1 MAQDFSDTASDTNA
15 QLPDLLRLFCA
26 INKIDGAY
34 YFCARKM
41 KLKENTLALLYA
53 LDDGLPHSQKQVCED
68 WLNPENDDQHRYPR
82 AGGAGLCHPRFH
94 RASPGKNIILTE
106 EGRRYAAK
114 VMGEMKLA
122 EREAL
127 SETLKHFSPEFIDAF
142 DFFSQSLCRSL
153 EEHGLK

>member
-1 MAQDFSDTASDTNA
+1 MLQDFSGTTPGANT
-15 QLPDLLRLFCA
+15 QHPGLLRLFCA
-26 INKIDGAY
+26 INKINGAY

-68 WLNPENDDQHRYPR
+68 WFIPKTTINTVTRELVEQGYVTLVSTGRHRE
-82 AGGAGLCHPRFH
+82 
-94 RASPGKNIILTE
+94 KNIILTG

-114 VMGEMKLA
+114 VMEEMKAA
-122 EREAL
+122 EHEAF
-127 SETLKHFSPEFIDAF
+127 SETLEQFSPEFIDVF
-142 DFFSQSLCRSL
+142 DSFARTLCRRL

>member
-68 WLNPENDDQHRYPR
+68 WLIPKTTINTVTRELVEQGYATLVSTGHHRE
-82 AGGAGLCHPRFH
+82 
-94 RASPGKNIILTE
+94 KNIILTE

-153 EEHGLK
+153 EQHGLK

>member
-15 QLPDLLRLFCA
+15 QLRELVEQGYA
-26 INKIDGAY
+26 
-34 YFCARKM
+34 
-41 KLKENTLALLYA
+41 TLVST
-53 LDDGLPHSQKQVCED
+53 GH
-68 WLNPENDDQHRYPR
+68 HRE
-82 AGGAGLCHPRFH
+82 
-94 RASPGKNIILTE
+94 KNIILTE

>member
-1 MAQDFSDTASDTNA
+1 MSQDFSGRTPDTNA
-15 QLPDLLRLFCA
+15 PGSDLLRLFCA

-41 KLKENTLALLYA
+41 NLKENTLALLYA

-68 WLNPENDDQHRYPR
+68 WLIPKTTINTITRELAEQGYITLVSTGHRR
-82 AGGAGLCHPRFH
+82 EKH
-94 RASPGKNIILTE
+94 ILLTK
-106 EGRRYAAK
+106 EGRHYAAK
-114 VMGEMKLA
+114 IMENMKIA

-142 DFFSQSLCRSL
+142 DFFSGALCRSL

>member
-1 MAQDFSDTASDTNA
+1 MKQDFSGAASGTDA
-15 QLPDLLRLFCA
+15 QHPDLLRLFCA

-41 KLKENTLALLYA
+41 DLKENTLALLYA

-68 WLNPENDDQHRYPR
+68 WLIPKTTINTVTRELVEQGYITLVSTGHHRE
-82 AGGAGLCHPRFH
+82 
-94 RASPGKNIILTE
+94 KNIILTE
-106 EGRRYAAK
+106 AGRRYAAK
-114 VMGEMKLA
+114 IMREMKIA

-127 SETLKHFSPEFIDAF
+127 AETLEQFSPEFIDAF
-142 DFFSQSLCRSL
+142 DSFAQTLCRRL